1 MTRKEKRKA
10 KLRVVDGKTI
20 KKPGKVGFV
29 IVSFLLLICLVCN
42 AVLFSLKGYFGVVD
56 NVVFTKK

>member
-1 MTRKEKRKA
+1 MTREEKRKA

-42 AVLFSLKGYFGVVD
+42 AVLFSLK
-56 NVVFTKK
+56 